1 MGRIYYNKLIR
12 DKIPEIIK
20 GKGSD
25 FETRELSDKEFE
37 AELLKKIGEES
48 AEVVSATTREEV
60 IREIADVVD
69 VIEEV
74 KEFKQISEDEIENA
88 RKSMFEKKGGFK
100 KRLFLIWSADDG
112 YKSKKK

>member
-20 GKGSD
+20 GEGSE
-25 FETRELSDKEFE
+25 FEVCTLSDEEYEK
-37 AELLKKIGEES
+37 ELLKKVKEE
-48 AEVVSATTREEV
+48 AEEVVAATTRDDIVKEISDV
-60 IREIADVVD
+60 ID
-69 VIEEV
+69 VIEEI
-74 KEFKQISEDEIENA
+74 KEFKQISEDEIESA
-88 RKSMFEKKGGFK
+88 RKLMFEKKGGFK